1 MNKPQIFTHYEFGEI
16 HVVQINGK
24 EMFAA
29 IQSATAL
36 GYSNPHDAVKKHCR
50 EDGVAFCEVIDALGR
65 KQQMKFIDEGNLYR
79 LIVRSKLPTAEK
91 FERWVFDEVLPS
103 IRKTGAYIAPT
114 SLEDLIIMQAQS
126 VKELKAKV
134 AQIEERAV
142 AAHHRIDNLDNVNV
156 IGDPQQRLNAMVRKY
171 ARDRGLT
178 FTQAW
183 REFRQAYNTAYHT
196 NLTMLVENYKLK
208 HGLRQM
214 TMPEYLMR
222 TGKIEDA
229 IRVADKMLNNQ
240 MLGGDYQCL
249 N

>member
-1 MNKPQIFTHYEFGEI
+1 MNQIAKVFQYQGNNVRTVIKDGEPWFVAKDVCDILEIANSRDALARLDPDEKGVVLTDTPGGVQEVQAVNEPGLYTLILGSRKKEAKAFKRWITH
-16 HVVQINGK
+16 
-24 EMFAA
+24 
-29 IQSATAL
+29 
-36 GYSNPHDAVKKHCR
+36 
-50 EDGVAFCEVIDALGR
+50 EVIPA
-65 KQQMKFIDEGNLYR
+65 
-79 LIVRSKLPTAEK
+79 
-91 FERWVFDEVLPS
+91 
-103 IRKTGAYIAPT
+103 IRKTGAYISPT

-134 AQIEERAV
+134 AQIEERTV